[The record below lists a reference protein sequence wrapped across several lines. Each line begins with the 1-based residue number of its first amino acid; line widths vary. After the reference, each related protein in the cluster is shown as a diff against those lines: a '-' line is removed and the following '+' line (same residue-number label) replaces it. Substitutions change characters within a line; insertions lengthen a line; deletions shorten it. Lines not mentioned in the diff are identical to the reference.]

1 MKNFIEPIERRVE
14 EFSRLPGV
22 GKKTATRYAYKIIN
36 MSENQVKSFADSLL
50 KAKESVHFCKI
61 CGNWTDSDICAIC
74 TKGNQKVVCVVAE
87 PKDIL
92 SLEKVRDFGGVYHVL
107 HGLLDPMNGKGPQ
120 DINIKGLLERVQKYD
135 VKEVIMATSPTVEGE
150 ATAMY
155 IAKLLK
161 PLNVLVTRIAQGV
174 SLGTDLEYVDEV
186 TLTRAIQDRKE
197 L

>member
-1 MKNFIEPIERRVE
+1 MKNFIEPIERLVE

-36 MSENQVKSFADSLL
+36 MSESQVKSFADSLL
-50 KAKESVHFCKI
+50 KAKENVHFCKI

-135 VKEVIMATSPTVEGE
+135 IKEVIMATSPTVEGE

>member
-1 MKNFIEPIERRVE
+1 MKNFIEPIERLVE

-36 MSENQVKSFADSLL
+36 MTEAQVKSFADSIL
-50 KAKESVHFCKI
+50 KAKENVRFCKI
-61 CGNWTDSDICAIC
+61 CGNWTDSDVCAIC

>member
-1 MKNFIEPIERRVE
+1 MKNFIEPIERLVE

-36 MSENQVKSFADSLL
+36 MTEAQVKSFADSML
-50 KAKESVHFCKI
+50 KAKENVHFCQI

>member
-1 MKNFIEPIERRVE
+1 LKNFIEPIERLVE